1 MFDEL
6 FKVPNLETI
15 LTIAFGVILTE
26 NVILVQTLGICPF
39 LGVSKKRSS
48 ALGMGLAVTFVILI
62 STIVTW
68 FLYHFVLKN
77 PALIELGKEKFG
89 SATIFD
95 FSYLQ
100 ILVFILVIAS
110 LVQMIEM
117 FMKKMMPNLYKSLGI
132 YLPLI
137 TTNCAVLG
145 VATTSI
151 ELSMIEMLVTAFFTG
166 VGYLFVMFIFS
177 SIREKM
183 EHSPVPAPFK
193 GVPIALITAAG
204 LALIFARLGGII

>member
-77 PALIELGKEKFG
+77 PHASF
-89 SATIFD
+89 
-95 FSYLQ
+95 FSY
-100 ILVFILVIAS
+100 VS
-110 LVQMIEM
+110 E
-117 FMKKMMPNLYKSLGI
+117 S
-132 YLPLI
+132 
-137 TTNCAVLG
+137 
-145 VATTSI
+145 
-151 ELSMIEMLVTAFFTG
+151 
-166 VGYLFVMFIFS
+166 
-177 SIREKM
+177 R
-183 EHSPVPAPFK
+183 
-193 GVPIALITAAG
+193 
-204 LALIFARLGGII
+204 